1 MENYFNKMNS
11 ENIEIYT
18 PKSAIDM
25 IVPYLKKEWLIWAPF
40 SKQEHNFV
48 SYLRDKGFNVISS
61 HIEEGKD
68 FLKYQPEKWDIILD
82 NPPFK
87 GKSAWIKRAIELK
100 TPFAFLL
107 PLHTL
112 NDLGVPKMF
121 IEKNLEMEILVPD
134 RRIQFLDQVKKGIS
148 FKTIYI
154 CHKVLPE
161 KLILTEYK
169 ERRK

>member
-1 MENYFNKMNS
+1 
-11 ENIEIYT
+11 
-18 PKSAIDM
+18 
-25 IVPYLKKEWLIWAPF
+25 
-40 SKQEHNFV
+40 
-48 SYLRDKGFNVISS
+48 
-61 HIEEGKD
+61 
-68 FLKYQPEKWDIILD
+68 
-82 NPPFK
+82 
-87 GKSAWIKRAIELK
+87 
-100 TPFAFLL
+100 LL